1 MRLNVE
7 QQKLIQGKP
16 NGHFLIKG
24 VAGSGKTTVAVS
36 RIPFLLNHYCFA
48 EDDAILMV
56 TFNKTSV
63 NYIQYIYNKVEEENK
78 MDFSSIFVADKNK
91 VNIVT
96 IDSIIYKYFLS
107 YKKTHK
113 FSLNLILDNNVM
125 YDFMAQSIAEVRK
138 LNPNLNVIDPEN
150 MKFLIDEIQWIK
162 ASKYTEIEEYQ
173 NVDRLGRMGNQIGDG
188 PQKLM
193 KNSPVRK
200 GIFDLMCIYNKR
212 LNDAGFIDFKDVSLL
227 ALKQVKE
234 KGTKKYTHIIVDE
247 SQDLTRVQLE
257 FLKALH
263 NEKEYSSF
271 MFVADMAQSIYPYSW
286 LVKGRS
292 FTSIGFDM
300 KGKSNVLSK
309 NYRTTTQIAQA
320 AYSLLEKDQN
330 IINDDNFVKPSL
342 IDRQGYYPTCTELKN
357 PKNEAEYIISE
368 VKNILIEKYTYKDI
382 VIVSKNKNQ
391 LKVLKEYFD
400 KAKVASMLLEKTDED
415 FEEEKIKL
423 LTIHSIKGLE
433 FKVVFIIGINEGI
446 IPYLSYPDAED
457 QSMQETMERKLLYVG
472 MTRANELLYLTS
484 SGKPSRFLEDIDS
497 KYLKLKF
504 KCKLSKFYDV
514 SLKNYN
520 FKKNIIDINSHEE
533 KVRQWIIKELNI
545 TYKYPLDLVNV
556 EYKVNN
562 FSKLG
567 PVDVAIKIYS
577 NNDPIPYVLIV
588 VKAPHMNLENGLNQ
602 LKSFMSNSNTCQY
615 GIVTNGNEVI
625 IINKDFEVINDIPEF
640 NTAMLPS
647 SLENYKYNDL
657 KHKRQY
663 KFTRDVN
670 EIKQISIPEAGG
682 EGNYEQL
689 NLLPLKIYCEIA
701 AGMPLHMNT
710 QPQGEFYV
718 PNDWVGSGK
727 DHFILK
733 VKGDSMIGADIDNG
747 DLVVLEVRQTA
758 KNREIVAVVTDSESA
773 TLKRYMK
780 MGDTILLIPE
790 NENYEPIQIKSE
802 EAKILGVVIGV
813 IKKESCGQIL

>member
-1 MRLNVE
+1 MQLNVE

-16 NGHFLIKG
+16 SGHFLIKG

-56 TFNKTSV
+56 TFNKTLV
-63 NYIQYIYNKVEEENK
+63 NYIQFIYNKIEDETK
-78 MDFSSIFVADKNK
+78 MDYSSIFVVDQNK

-96 IDSIIYKYFLS
+96 IDSIIYKYFQL

-113 FSLNLILDNNVM
+113 VSLNLLVDNKVM
-125 YDFMAQSIAEVRK
+125 YEFMAQSIAEGRK
-138 LNPNLNVIDPEN
+138 LYPNVKILEQKN

-173 NVDRLGRMGNQIGDG
+173 NVDRLGRMGNQTGDG

-200 GIFDLMCIYNKR
+200 GIFDLMCIYNKK
-212 LNDAGFIDFKDVSLL
+212 LNDAGFIDFKDISLL

-234 KGTKKYTHIIVDE
+234 ESIKKYTHIIVDE

-271 MFVADMAQSIYPYSW
+271 MFVADMAQSIYPHSW

-300 KGKSNVLSK
+300 SGKSNVLSK

-320 AYSLLEKDQN
+320 AYSLLDKDPN

-342 IDRQGYYPTCTELKN
+342 IDRQGYYPTCTEFRTSKD
-357 PKNEAEYIISE
+357 EAGYIISE
-368 VKNILIEKYTYKDI
+368 IKNTLMDQYTYKDI
-382 VIVSKNKNQ
+382 VIVGKNKNQ

-400 KAKVASMLLEKTDED
+400 KDKVPCMLLEKTDEN
-415 FEEEKIKL
+415 FEEEKVKL

-446 IPYLSYPDAED
+446 IPYLSYQEAED
-457 QSMQETMERKLLYVG
+457 EGMQETMERKLLYVG

-484 SGKPSRFLEDIDS
+484 SGKPSRFLVDIDS
-497 KYLKLKF
+497 KYLKLKY
-504 KCKLSKFYDV
+504 KCKLSKFYNV
-514 SLKNYN
+514 SLENYAY
-520 FKKNIIDINSHEE
+520 KSNIIDVYSREE
-533 KVRQWIIKELNI
+533 KVRQWIIKELNNV
-545 TYKYPLDLVNV
+545 YKYPLELINV

-562 FSKLG
+562 FSKVGL
-567 PVDVAIKIYS
+567 VDVAIKIYS
-577 NNDPIPYVLIV
+577 NNNPIPYVFIE
-588 VKAPHMNLENGLNQ
+588 VKAPHTNLENGLNQ
-602 LKSFMSNSNTCQY
+602 LKSYMSNSNTCQY

-625 IINKDFEVINDIPEF
+625 IINKDSEIINDIPEF
-640 NTAMLPS
+640 NSAMLPS

-657 KHKRQY
+657 KHSRKY

-670 EIKQISIPEAGG
+670 E
-682 EGNYEQL
+682 NEQL
-689 NLLPLKIYCEIA
+689 TICESGSEDSYDEMNLIPLKIYCEIA
-701 AGMPLHMNT
+701 AGLPIYMNSQT
-710 QPQGEFYV
+710 QDNFYV
-718 PNDWVGSGK
+718 PTDWVGNSGEY
-727 DHFILK
+727 FILK
-733 VKGDSMIGADIDNG
+733 VKGDSMIGANIDNG

-758 KNREIVAVVTDSESA
+758 ENREIVAVATDAESA

-790 NENYEPIQIKSE
+790 NENYEPIQIKCE
-802 EAKILGVVIGV
+802 EAKILGVVVGV
-813 IKKESCGQIL
+813 VKKESCGGN

>member
-1 MRLNVE
+1 MQLNVE
-7 QQKLIQGKP
+7 QKKLIQAKP
-16 NGHFLIKG
+16 SGHFLIKG
-24 VAGSGKTTVAVS
+24 VAGSGKTTVAVN

-56 TFNKTSV
+56 TFNKTLV
-63 NYIQYIYNKVEEENK
+63 NYIQFIYDKVEEESK
-78 MDFSSIFVADKNK
+78 MDFSSLFCADKSK
-91 VNIVT
+91 VNIVS
-96 IDSIIYKYFLS
+96 IDSIIYKYFQL
-107 YKKTHK
+107 YKKNNR
-113 FSLNLILDNNVM
+113 FSLKLLLDNKVM
-125 YDFMAQSIAEVRK
+125 YDLMAQSIAKASK
-138 LNPNLNVIDPEN
+138 LYPNLNVLDQKN
-150 MKFLIDEIQWIK
+150 MRFLIDEIEWIK
-162 ASKYTEIEEYQ
+162 ASKYTDIEEYQ
-173 NVDRLGRMGNQIGDG
+173 SIDRLGRMGNQTGDG

-200 GIFDLMCIYNKR
+200 GIFDLMCIYNKT
-212 LNDAGFIDFKDVSLL
+212 LNEAGYIDFKDMSLL

-234 KGTKKYTHIIVDE
+234 KGINKYTHIIVDE

-257 FLKALH
+257 FLKALQ

-271 MFVADMAQSIYPYSW
+271 MFVSDMAQSIYPHSW

-330 IINDDNFVKPSL
+330 IISDDNFVKPSL
-342 IDRQGYYPTCTELKN
+342 IDRQGYYPTCTQFKT
-357 PKNEAEYIISE
+357 PRDEATYIISE
-368 VKNILIEKYTYKDI
+368 IKNTLMDQYPYKDI
-382 VIVSKNKNQ
+382 VIVAKNKSQ

-400 KAKVASMLLEKTDED
+400 KDKVPCMLLEKTDENFD
-415 FEEEKIKL
+415 EEKIKL
-423 LTIHSIKGLE
+423 LTMHSIKGLE
-433 FKVVFIIGINEGI
+433 FKVVFLIGINEGI
-446 IPYLSYPDAED
+446 IPYLSYQDTED

-497 KYLKLKF
+497 RYLKLKY
-504 KCKLSKFYDV
+504 KCKLSKFYNV
-514 SLKNYN
+514 SVENYAYKNT
-520 FKKNIIDINSHEE
+520 IIDIYSYEE
-533 KVRQWIIKELNI
+533 KVRQWIIRELNN
-545 TYKYPLDLVNV
+545 TYNYPLDLINV

-562 FSKLG
+562 FSKVGL
-567 PVDVAIKIYS
+567 VDVAIKIYS
-577 NNDPIPYVLIV
+577 NNNPIPYVFIE

-602 LKSFMSNSNTCQY
+602 LKSYMSNSNTCQY

-647 SLENYKYNDL
+647 SLENYDYNDL
-657 KHKRQY
+657 KHNRKY

-670 EIKQISIPEAGG
+670 EI
-682 EGNYEQL
+682 EQL
-689 NLLPLKIYCEIA
+689 SICEGSSESSYGETNLIPLNIYCEIA
-701 AGMPLHMNT
+701 AGMPIYMNAQT
-710 QPQGEFYV
+710 QGKFYV
-718 PNDWVGSGK
+718 PTDWVGNGGE
-727 DHFILK
+727 HFILK
-733 VKGDSMIGADIDNG
+733 VKGDSMIGANIDNG
-747 DLVVLEVRQTA
+747 DLVVIESRQTA
-758 KNREIVAVVTDSESA
+758 ENREIVAVATDAESA

-790 NENYEPIQIKSE
+790 NENYEPIQIKCD
-802 EAKILGVVIGV
+802 EAKILGVVVGV
-813 IKKESCGQIL
+813 IKKES